1 MFGDKEA
8 YQEVRRY
15 LEKHR
20 TASRTRPIDSQK
32 LGPEFFER
40 EHIKW
45 LFNTNEILTVHNL
58 YNSFV

>member
-1 MFGDKEA
+1 MRIMFGDKEA

-40 EHIKW
+40 EHIK
-45 LFNTNEILTVHNL
+45 
-58 YNSFV
+58 